1 MDLVTAIG
9 LLSSLVTLEEAG
21 RSWVLIVKDKVNRK
35 KIDINNWD
43 SNDPLVQACLDRFK
57 TDMGDKY
64 KDHIFLEEEIQE
76 IIRGF
81 FEQNRELRIGYEEK
95 KQMTQIIED
104 ILYTYNEYTK
114 SLMSSGERTLHNTLS
129 SDFSKI
135 MDKLGVI
142 EEQSRKENIKKF
154 LHAIEISKEIELE
167 NIEELINGEYEIDR
181 SEIIETIQAAREKL
195 VSIQGNAGS
204 GKSVVCKKLLKGK
217 EYVLVTRAENLST
230 RKKVNELWDCDIED
244 AILWLENKPLYIFI
258 DAIEFIADC
267 GDNAFPLLQ
276 EIYRLADKY
285 SNVYIITSCR
295 TTDSSA
301 FMKINTKYRIKTYE
315 IPDLAKEE
323 IDKVAKS
330 YPIILSL
337 QQNKKYADLLC
348 VPFYLNLIISG
359 GFVEENINDENN
371 FRNLIWERIIC
382 LKDKC
387 KKYGVLQSDVRKT
400 VERIVFERASSF
412 VVGVD
417 SDIVDSDILEAL
429 KSEGIIVESKN
440 KIRLKYD
447 IFEDICFERHIDK
460 AFDACHG
467 SYNIFFD
474 EIKKIGR
481 CVYRRYQIWI
491 SNKLFVQEA
500 REKFVYTLLTD
511 NSIEAN
517 WKKQTEIGIV
527 KSKYCGMFFKEFQ
540 ELLGETV
547 IEELLDITNSYAFE
561 AKINYSPVLIINVT
575 PIGAARDNLIGMVFE
590 EHISLD
596 KNRASIIKLCD
607 DYANCSYKT
616 TDTEEKACKII
627 IVYINE
633 LIEKSKEEKSY
644 YQHDEE
650 IVQLFLIVAKMA
662 KASKSWLKEF
672 GENMI
677 AEYCSGT
684 GRRDSVAEEILK
696 AVVKKCPLSF
706 AMELPEL
713 ACKSAE
719 SLWGQRVSRKRFAYD
734 GYDHNNVRAYGLSDN
749 ADHFDN
755 NENGV
760 YNNTFF
766 WYVMR
771 CDFVKGLEWAISF
784 VNNAIQTFAENK
796 PNEITNIEIYFPK
809 ENKKRVYWGNG
820 CLWMADIMEHNLPV
834 VLTDIVFVIKK
845 TVINSMRNSSDS
857 VYIKGLAEYVKN
869 TIYEKA
875 NNVLL
880 LSIIEA
886 IGMNY
891 QKEMPGYALELASS
905 MELIYFDIHRSGEF
919 ISNPTKELL
928 EKHIMLSM
936 GVPEITRRY
945 EKDEKCACNLQQYFA
960 NSYLCGDEGIKNRCH
975 VILDYLYSI
984 YDEKTYPN
992 ENLQIQKMDFRDAAV
1007 TEIDEKTIMIE
1018 PQIKGEAQKIV
1029 KNNEEAN
1036 DPILNM
1042 NEILN
1047 RLISDINEKKTDA
1060 GQIVSVINILCEKMK
1075 DDYRIEMQFESVLV
1089 TLIASVLIMPDVT
1102 DEQRNILVEEWIK
1115 RVKKIFS
1122 NQSYVAEVNMVIALW
1137 EQLNK
1142 DINNDLKQQILLMI
1156 LESIIN
1162 KDNSG
1167 LISQIAELTK
1177 VFLAKNKNYA
1187 CNVFNTIVMLA
1198 EDEMNHQKF
1207 NAAFIKENRN
1217 DTEYEFIPNMVPKL
1231 RGVDHWIR
1239 ENNGNEYQN
1248 KRSEIIQEY
1257 LYDGKGVD
1265 LSEFDIINYDIDL
1278 LCNIACCGLDTAD
1291 EKFVIVI
1298 NSIVQCMIEIWHK
1311 NCKKMRAHEIVNTFQ
1326 EHKVTSYFQ
1335 RELNMIGRNPEAVYD
1350 ILFKETDFSIFT
1362 RDTVDFYEDALSGFL
1377 VAYVDGFRE
1386 KGKRDD
1392 IEEKIRILETYV
1404 NNISEDYV
1412 RNILEKRLFL
1422 CKGRYSRWDVNKV
1435 RAEYS
1440 YKDKCFLNAQIEKY
1454 GTNHLMDVLYTVYLL
1469 NISELLPEILISISS
1484 CFTKAIRNNKEKFA
1498 KEIKDSQVI
1507 VDMIILKSFIFYSD
1521 EIKKDEKLINA
1532 YEDILLALTEI
1543 RNEKAAVLLD
1553 EFRIH

>member
-1 MDLVTAIG
+1 M
-9 LLSSLVTLEEAG
+9 
-21 RSWVLIVKDKVNRK
+21 R
-35 KIDINNWD
+35 
-43 SNDPLVQACLDRFK
+43 
-57 TDMGDKY
+57 
-64 KDHIFLEEEIQE
+64 
-76 IIRGF
+76 
-81 FEQNRELRIGYEEK
+81 
-95 KQMTQIIED
+95 
-104 ILYTYNEYTK
+104 
-114 SLMSSGERTLHNTLS
+114 
-129 SDFSKI
+129 
-135 MDKLGVI
+135 
-142 EEQSRKENIKKF
+142 
-154 LHAIEISKEIELE
+154 AIEISKEIELE
-167 NIEELINGEYEIDR
+167 NIEELINGKYEIDR
-181 SEIIETIQAAREKL
+181 SEIIETIQAGREKL

-230 RKKVNELWDCDIED
+230 GKKVNELWDCDVED

-267 GDNAFPLLQ
+267 GDNAFTLLQ

-337 QQNKKYADLLC
+337 QQNKKYSDLLC
-348 VPFYLNLIISG
+348 VPFYLNLIVSG

-387 KKYGVLQSDVRKT
+387 KKYGVLQSDVRNT
-400 VERIVFERASSF
+400 VERIVFERASRF

-429 KSEGIIVESKN
+429 KSEEIIVESRN

-447 IFEDICFERHIDK
+447 IFEDICFERYIDK
-460 AFDACHG
+460 AFDVCHG
-467 SYNIFFD
+467 SYNVFFD
-474 EIKKIGR
+474 EIEKIGR
-481 CVYRRYQIWI
+481 CIYRRYQIWI

-511 NSIEAN
+511 NSIEAK

-527 KSKYCGMFFKEFQ
+527 KSKYCGLFFKEFQ
-540 ELLGETV
+540 ELLDETV
-547 IEELLDITNSYAFE
+547 VEELLDITNLYAFE
-561 AKINYSPVLIINVT
+561 AKINHSPALIMNVT
-575 PIGAARDNLIGMVFE
+575 PIGAARKNLIGMVFE
-590 EHISLD
+590 ERISLD
-596 KNRASIIKLCD
+596 KNRTSIIKLCD
-607 DYANCSYKT
+607 DYANCFYKT
-616 TDTEEKACKII
+616 ADTEEKAYKII
-627 IVYINE
+627 IRYIDE

-662 KASKSWLKEF
+662 KSSKSWLKEF
-672 GENMI
+672 VENMI
-677 AEYCSGT
+677 VEYCSGT
-684 GRRDSVAEEILK
+684 SRRDSVAEEILK
-696 AVVKKCPLSF
+696 AVVKKCPLLF
-706 AMELPEL
+706 VMELPEL

-719 SLWGQRVSRKRFAYD
+719 TLWGQRVSRKHFRYD

-784 VNNAIQTFAENK
+784 VNNAVQTFAENK
-796 PNEITNIEIYFPK
+796 PDEITNIEIFFPK
-809 ENKKRVYWGNG
+809 ENKKRVYLGNG
-820 CLWMADIMEHNLPV
+820 WLWMADIMEHNLPV

-857 VYIKGLAEYVKN
+857 TYIKGLAEYVKN

-886 IGMNY
+886 IGMNF

-960 NSYLCGDEGIKNRCH
+960 NSYLYGDDGIKNRCH

-984 YDEKTYPN
+984 YDEKTYSN

-1007 TEIDEKTIMIE
+1007 TKIDEKTIMIE
-1018 PQIKGEAQKIV
+1018 PQIKGEAQKII
-1029 KNNEEAN
+1029 KNNEVTNE
-1036 DPILNM
+1036 PILHL
-1042 NEILN
+1042 NETIN
-1047 RLISDINEKKTDA
+1047 YLIEDINEKKANADRIIT
-1060 GQIVSVINILCEKMK
+1060 VIDTLCEKMK
-1075 DDYRIEMQFESVLV
+1075 GDYRIEMQFEKVLV
-1089 TLIASVLIMPDVT
+1089 TFIASALIMPDIT
-1102 DEQRNILVEEWIK
+1102 DEQRNKLVEEWIR
-1115 RVKKIFS
+1115 RVKKIFL

-1162 KDNSG
+1162 DDNSG

-1177 VFLAKNKNYA
+1177 YFLEKNRNYA
-1187 CNVFNTIVMLA
+1187 SRIFNTIIMLA

-1207 NAAFIKENRN
+1207 NAAYIKDNRN
-1217 DTEYEFIPNMVPKL
+1217 DDDYEFIPNMVPKL
-1231 RGVDHWIR
+1231 CGVDHWIR

-1265 LSEFDIINYDIDL
+1265 LSEFDISDYDIDIL
-1278 LCNIACCGLDTAD
+1278 SNIACCGLNTED
-1291 EKFVIVI
+1291 EKFAIVI
-1298 NSIVQCMIEIWHK
+1298 SSIVQCMIEIWHK
-1311 NCKKMRAHEIVNTFQ
+1311 NCKEMRAHEIIDTFQ
-1326 EHKVTSYFQ
+1326 EHKVSSYFQ
-1335 RELNMIGRNPEAVYD
+1335 RELNITGRNPEAVYD
-1350 ILFKETDFSIFT
+1350 ILFKGTDFSKFT
-1362 RDTVDFYEDALSGFL
+1362 RDTLDFYEDVLSGFL
-1377 VAYVDGFRE
+1377 VSYVDGFRE

-1392 IEEKIRILETYV
+1392 IEKKIRILETYV
-1404 NNISEDYV
+1404 NSIPEDYV

-1435 RAEYS
+1435 KAEYS
-1440 YKDKCFLNAQIEKY
+1440 YKDKCFLNVQIEKY
-1454 GTNHLMDVLYTVYLL
+1454 GSNHLNDVLYTVYLL

-1484 CFTKAIRNNKEKFA
+1484 CFTKAIRNSKEQFA
-1498 KEIKDSQVI
+1498 KEIIDSQVI

>member
-9 LLSSLVTLEEAG
+9 LISSVVTLEEAG
-21 RSWVLIVKDKVNRK
+21 RSWVLIVKDKLKRK
-35 KIDINNWD
+35 EIDINNWD
-43 SNDPLVQACLDRFK
+43 STDPLVQACLDKFK

-64 KDHIFLEEEIQE
+64 KEHIFSEEEIQE

-81 FEQNRELRIGYEEK
+81 FDQNRELRVGFEEK
-95 KQMTQIIED
+95 KQITQIIVD
-104 ILYTYNEYTK
+104 ILYAYNEYMK

-135 MDKLGVI
+135 MDKLEVI
-142 EEQSRKENIKKF
+142 EEQPYKENIKKF
-154 LHAIEISKEIELE
+154 LRAIEISKEIELE
-167 NIEELINGEYEIDR
+167 NVEEFINSEYEIDR
-181 SEIIETIQAAREKL
+181 TEIIETIQVEREKL
-195 VSIQGNAGS
+195 VSILGNAGS

-230 RKKVNELWDCDIED
+230 GKKVNELWDCDIED
-244 AILWLENKPLYIFI
+244 AILWLENKALYIFI

-267 GDNAFPLLQ
+267 GNNAFPLLQ

-285 SNVYIITSCR
+285 NNVYIITSCR

-301 FMKINTKYRIKTYE
+301 FMKINTKYKIKTYE
-315 IPDLAKEE
+315 IPDLAKDE

-337 QQNKKYADLLC
+337 QQNKKYSDLLC
-348 VPFYLNLIISG
+348 VPFYLNLIVSG

-400 VERIVFERASSF
+400 IERIVFERASRF

-417 SDIVDSDILEAL
+417 NDIVDSDILDAL
-429 KSEGIIVESKN
+429 KSEGIIVESRN

-447 IFEDICFERHIDK
+447 IFEDICFERYIDK
-460 AFDACHG
+460 AFDGCHG
-467 SYNIFFD
+467 TYNAFFD
-474 EIKKIGR
+474 EIEKMGR
-481 CVYRRYQIWI
+481 CIYRRYQIWI

-500 REKFVYTLLTD
+500 REKFIYTLLTD
-511 NSIEAN
+511 NSIGKD

-527 KSKYCGMFFKEFQ
+527 KSKYCGMFFSEFQ
-540 ELLGETV
+540 ELLDETV
-547 IEELLDITNSYAFE
+547 IEDLLDITNLYAFE
-561 AKINYSPVLIINVT
+561 AKINHSPALIMNVT
-575 PIGAARDNLIGMVFE
+575 PIGAARENLIDMVFE
-590 EHISLD
+590 EFINLD

-607 DYANCSYKT
+607 DYANCSYKI
-616 TDTEEKACKII
+616 TDSEEKACKII
-627 IVYINE
+627 IGYINE
-633 LIEKSKEEKSY
+633 LMEKRKEEKSY

-650 IVQLFLIVAKMA
+650 IVQLFLVVAKMA
-662 KASKSWLKEF
+662 KASKSWLKDF
-672 GENMI
+672 VENMI
-677 AEYCSGT
+677 AEYCSGIS
-684 GRRDSVAEEILK
+684 RRDSVAEEILK
-696 AVVKKCPLSF
+696 AVVKKCPILF

-719 SLWGQRVSRKRFAYD
+719 ILWGQRVSRKHFAYG

-771 CDFVKGLEWAISF
+771 FDFVKGLEWAISF
-784 VNNAIQTFAENK
+784 VNNAVQTFAENK
-796 PNEITNIEIYFPK
+796 SDEITNIEIYFPE
-809 ENKKRVYWGNG
+809 ENKKRAYWCNG
-820 CLWMADIMEHNLPV
+820 WLWMADIMEHNLPV
-834 VLTDIVFVIKK
+834 VLTDIVFIIKK
-845 TVINSMRNSSDS
+845 TVINTMRNSSDS
-857 VYIKGLAEYVKN
+857 TYNKSLAEYVKK

-880 LSIIEA
+880 LSIIET

-891 QKEMPGYALELASS
+891 QKEIPGYALELASS
-905 MELIYFDIHRSGEF
+905 MELIYLDIHRSGEF
-919 ISNPTKELL
+919 VSNPTKELL
-928 EKHIMLSM
+928 EKQIMLSM
-936 GVPEITRRY
+936 GVPELTRRY
-945 EKDEKCACNLQQYFA
+945 EKDENCACNLQQYFA
-960 NSYLCGDEGIKNRCH
+960 NSYLYGDDGIRNRCH
-975 VILDYLYSI
+975 VILDYLYTI

-1007 TEIDEKTIMIE
+1007 TKIDEKTIMIE

-1029 KNNEEAN
+1029 KNNEDAN
-1036 DPILNM
+1036 EPILNM
-1042 NEILN
+1042 SEILN
-1047 RLISDINEKKTDA
+1047 RLINDINEKKVDA
-1060 GQIVSVINILCEKMK
+1060 GQIVSVINTLCEKMK
-1075 DDYRIEMQFESVLV
+1075 GDHRIEIQFESVLI
-1089 TLIASVLIMPDVT
+1089 TLIASALIMPDIT
-1102 DEQRNILVEEWIK
+1102 NEQRNTLVEEWIK
-1115 RVKKIFS
+1115 RVKKIFL

-1162 KDNSG
+1162 DENSG
-1167 LISQIAELTK
+1167 LISQMAELSK
-1177 VFLAKNKNYA
+1177 LFLAKNKNYA
-1187 CNVFNTIVMLA
+1187 CRIFYTIVMLA
-1198 EDEMNHQKF
+1198 EDEMKHQKY
-1207 NAAFIKENRN
+1207 NAAFLKENDN
-1217 DTEYEFIPNMVPKL
+1217 DAEYEFIPNMVPKL
-1231 RGVDHWIR
+1231 RGVERWIR
-1239 ENNGNEYQN
+1239 DNNRNGYQN
-1248 KRSEIIQEY
+1248 KRSQIIEDY
-1257 LYDGKGVD
+1257 LYDGKNID
-1265 LSEFDIINYDIDL
+1265 LSGFDISNHDIDL
-1278 LCNIACCGLDTAD
+1278 LCNIACCGLDTED
-1291 EKFVIVI
+1291 EEFVIVI
-1298 NSIVQCMIEIWHK
+1298 KSIVQCMIQIWHK
-1311 NCKKMRAHEIVNTFQ
+1311 SSKEMRAHEIIDTYQ
-1326 EHKVTSYFQ
+1326 EHKVYTYFQ
-1335 RELNMIGRNPEAVYD
+1335 RELDMTGRNPETVYD

-1362 RDTVDFYEDALSGFL
+1362 RDSVDFYEDALSGFF
-1377 VAYVDGFRE
+1377 VAYVNGFLE

-1392 IEEKIRILETYV
+1392 IEKKIRILETYV
-1404 NNISEDYV
+1404 NNIPEDYV

-1435 RAEYS
+1435 KAEYS
-1440 YKDKCFLNAQIEKY
+1440 YKDKCFLNVQIEKY
-1454 GTNHLMDVLYTVYLL
+1454 GSNHLLDVLYTVYLL

-1484 CFTKAIRNNKEKFA
+1484 CFTKAIRNNKEQFA
-1498 KEIKDSQVI
+1498 KDIKDSQVI

-1532 YEDILLALTEI
+1532 YENILLELTEI

>member
-1 MDLVTAIG
+1 MILIIG
-9 LLSSLVTLEEAG
+9 I
-21 RSWVLIVKDKVNRK
+21 RD
-35 KIDINNWD
+35 
-43 SNDPLVQACLDRFK
+43 DPLVQACLDRFK
-57 TDMGDKY
+57 TDMGNKY
-64 KDHIFLEEEIQE
+64 KEHIFSEEEIQE

-81 FEQNRELRIGYEEK
+81 FDQNRELRVGFEEK
-95 KQMTQIIED
+95 KQVTQIIVD
-104 ILYTYNEYTK
+104 ILYAYNEYTK
-114 SLMSSGERTLHNTLS
+114 SLMSSGERTLHNMLS

-135 MDKLGVI
+135 MDKLEVI
-142 EEQSRKENIKKF
+142 EEQPRKENIKKF

-167 NIEELINGEYEIDR
+167 NIEEFINSEYEIDR
-181 SEIIETIQAAREKL
+181 TEIIETIQVGREKL
-195 VSIQGNAGS
+195 VSILGNAGS

-230 RKKVNELWDCDIED
+230 GKKVNELWDCDIED

-267 GDNAFPLLQ
+267 GNNAFPLLQ

-301 FMKINTKYRIKTYE
+301 FMKINTKYKIKTYE
-315 IPDLAKEE
+315 IPDLPKDE
-323 IDKVAKS
+323 IDKVAKR

-337 QQNKKYADLLC
+337 QQNNKYSDLLC
-348 VPFYLNLIISG
+348 VPFYLNLIVSG

-382 LKDKC
+382 LKNKC

-400 VERIVFERASSF
+400 VERIVFERASRF

-417 SDIVDSDILEAL
+417 NDIVDSDILDAL
-429 KSEGIIVESKN
+429 KSEGIIVESRN

-447 IFEDICFERHIDK
+447 IFEDICFERYIDK
-460 AFDACHG
+460 AFDVCHG
-467 SYNIFFD
+467 TYNTFFD
-474 EIKKIGR
+474 EIEKIGR
-481 CVYRRYQIWI
+481 CIYRRYQIWI

-500 REKFVYTLLTD
+500 REKFIYTLLTD

-527 KSKYCGMFFKEFQ
+527 KSKYCGMFFSEFQ
-540 ELLGETV
+540 ELLDETV
-547 IEELLDITNSYAFE
+547 IEDLLDITNLYAFE
-561 AKINYSPVLIINVT
+561 AKINHSPALIMNVT
-575 PIGAARDNLIGMVFE
+575 PIGAARENLINMIYDE
-590 EHISLD
+590 RISLD
-596 KNRASIIKLCD
+596 NNRDSIIKLCG

-616 TDTEEKACKII
+616 EDTEEKACKII
-627 IVYINE
+627 IGYLEE

-672 GENMI
+672 VENMI
-677 AEYCSGT
+677 AEYCSGAS
-684 GRRDSVAEEILK
+684 RRDSVAEEILE
-696 AVVKKCPLSF
+696 AVLKKCDISF

-713 ACKSAE
+713 ACRTAE
-719 SLWGQRVSRKRFAYD
+719 TLWRQRVSRKHFAYD
-734 GYDHNNVRAYGLSDN
+734 GYDNNNVRAYGLSDN

-771 CDFVKGLEWAISF
+771 YHFVKGLDWAISF
-784 VNNAIQTFAENK
+784 VNKAVETFAENK
-796 PNEITNIEIYFPK
+796 PGEVTNIDIYFPE
-809 ENKKRVYWGNG
+809 ENTKRVYWGNG
-820 CLWMADIMEHNLPV
+820 WLWMADIMEHNLPV

-845 TVINSMRNSSDS
+845 TVINTMRNSSDV
-857 VYIKGLAEYVKN
+857 VYIKGLAEYIKK

-891 QKEMPGYALELASS
+891 QKEIPGYALELASS

-928 EKHIMLSM
+928 EKQIMLSM

-960 NSYLCGDEGIKNRCH
+960 NSYLYGDDGIKNRCH
-975 VILDYLYSI
+975 AILDYLYSS
-984 YDEKTYPN
+984 YDEKTHPN
-992 ENLQIQKMDFRDAAV
+992 ENLQIQKMDFRNAAV
-1007 TEIDEKTIMIE
+1007 TKIDENTIMIE

-1029 KNNEEAN
+1029 KDNEDAN
-1036 DPILNM
+1036 EPILNM
-1042 NEILN
+1042 NETLN
-1047 RLISDINEKKTDA
+1047 RLINDINEKKADA

-1075 DDYRIEMQFESVLV
+1075 GDHRIEIQFESVLI
-1089 TLIASVLIMPDVT
+1089 TLIASVLIMSDVT
-1102 DEQRNILVEEWIK
+1102 NEQRNTLVEEWIK
-1115 RVKKIFS
+1115 RVKKIFL

-1162 KDNSG
+1162 DDNSG
-1167 LISQIAELTK
+1167 LVSQIAELTK
-1177 VFLAKNKNYA
+1177 YFLAKNKNYA
-1187 CNVFNTIVMLA
+1187 CSIFNTIVMLA
-1198 EDEMNHQKF
+1198 EDEMNHQKY
-1207 NAAFIKENRN
+1207 NAAILKENG
-1217 DTEYEFIPNMVPKL
+1217 DDAEYEFIPNMVPKL
-1231 RGVDHWIR
+1231 HAVDHWIR
-1239 ENNGNEYQN
+1239 DNNGNGYHN
-1248 KRSEIIQEY
+1248 KRTQVIQDY
-1257 LYDGKGVD
+1257 LYDGKSID
-1265 LSEFDIINYDIDL
+1265 LSGFDISNYDIDL
-1278 LCNIACCGLDTAD
+1278 LCNIAYCGLDTED
-1291 EKFVIVI
+1291 ERFVIVI
-1298 NSIVQCMIEIWHK
+1298 KSIVQCMIQIWHK
-1311 NCKKMRAHEIVNTFQ
+1311 SCKEMRAHEIIDTFQ
-1326 EHKVTSYFQ
+1326 EHKVSSYFQ

-1392 IEEKIRILETYV
+1392 IEKKIQILETYV
-1404 NNISEDYV
+1404 NNIQEDYV
-1412 RNILEKRLFL
+1412 RNILEK
-1422 CKGRYSRWDVNKV
+1422 
-1435 RAEYS
+1435 
-1440 YKDKCFLNAQIEKY
+1440 
-1454 GTNHLMDVLYTVYLL
+1454 
-1469 NISELLPEILISISS
+1469 EIVPL
-1484 CFTKAIRNNKEKFA
+1484 
-1498 KEIKDSQVI
+1498 
-1507 VDMIILKSFIFYSD
+1507 
-1521 EIKKDEKLINA
+1521 
-1532 YEDILLALTEI
+1532 
-1543 RNEKAAVLLD
+1543 
-1553 EFRIH
+1553 